1 MSAASLPTQ
10 ILDDINDAAARLKR
24 GQLVAFPTETV
35 YGLGANALDPLAVAR
50 IFEAK
55 QRPSFDPLIVHVA
68 DVQCISEV
76 AVDLPDPGQL
86 LADKFWPGPMTLV
99 LPRTSQIPDLV
110 TSGLPGVG
118 VRIPQH
124 PIARQLLAAA
134 AIPVAAPS
142 ANPFGGVSPTTVQH
156 VSEGLDGRIDAI
168 LDGGPCSIGLESTV
182 ISLMDDDPV
191 VLRLG
196 GLSIEDIEKVIGA
209 VSIAEADPERQDAAQ
224 AAPGMLSRHYAPK
237 TPIVLCDVE
246 AQIEPTSPQDALL
259 TWGPRRKHDEQFA
272 FQKRL
277 SEASDLAECAANFF
291 AALRSLDAH
300 NPRAIIARRFPDH
313 GLGRALNDRL
323 NRAAN

>member
-1 MSAASLPTQ
+1 MLPPPLPTR
-10 ILDDINDAAARLKR
+10 ILDNIEDAAARLKQ
-24 GQLVAFPTETV
+24 GELVAFPTETV

-50 IFEAK
+50 VFEAK

-68 DVQCISEV
+68 DLQCISEV
-76 AVDLPDPGQL
+76 ARELPDPGQK

-99 LPRTSQIPDLV
+99 LPRTHKIPDLV

-124 PIARQLLAAA
+124 PIARKLLATA

-156 VSEGLDGRIDAI
+156 VADGLNGSIDAI
-168 LDGGPCSIGLESTV
+168 LDGGPCTIGLESTV
-182 ISLMDDDPV
+182 ISLMYDDPV

-196 GLSIEDIEKVIGA
+196 GLSIEEIEQVIGP
-209 VSIAEADPERQDAAQ
+209 VPIAQSNPEREDAAQ

-237 TPIVLCDVE
+237 TPIVLHEVHS
-246 AQIEPTSPQDALL
+246 QIEPSSAQDALL
-259 TWGPRRKHDEQFA
+259 TWGAPAEDDEQFEILV
-272 FQKRL
+272 RL
-277 SEASDLAECAANFF
+277 SGTDDLAECAANFF
-291 AALRSLDAH
+291 AGLRSLDAH
-300 NPRAIIARRFPDH
+300 DPRVIIARRFPDH